1 MEGGAPV
8 WMTNVMEAIQDRNS
22 TLSIT
27 LDGMPHRGGETGNWN
42 TPETIVAAFQHAVAE
57 GSPYS
62 TKDGN
67 RPPDGLGT
75 AWEMSQVAYYVR
87 KYEMDVADGYPENLR
102 DGRPWE
108 EIRWYSRDDANG
120 GFREIKIPKPDI
132 PEIQVPNLNGK

>member
-1 MEGGAPV
+1 
-8 WMTNVMEAIQDRNS
+8 MTNVMEAIQDRNS

-102 DGRPWE
+102 DGRPWK
-108 EIRWYSRDDANG
+108 RSAGTPVMTRTGASGRSRYPSRI
-120 GFREIKIPKPDI
+120 FLRSKCPI
-132 PEIQVPNLNGK
+132 